1 MGAGVT
7 LAVFGAILT
16 FAVRADP
23 PGIDLQT
30 VGVILMIAGGAL
42 IVHARRGSR
51 HERVIT
57 RVRENG
63 DPSKPP
69 QTVREVIEDR
79 DVG

>member
-7 LAVFGAILT
+7 LAVLGAILA

-23 PGIDLQT
+23 GVISLPV
-30 VGVILMIAGGAL
+30 VGVILMVAGAAL

-57 RVRENG
+57 RVEKPMGSSQPTHTVQQTIEEREI
-63 DPSKPP
+63 D
-69 QTVREVIEDR
+69 
-79 DVG
+79 